1 MRFSGIKTKLFAA
14 ILIIAICVSSIVGST
29 FALFT
34 NNIEDG
40 TIGINATTGRV
51 QVDIVDEDKN
61 SLIGDV
67 LEFQS
72 PGGNPV
78 YFEPGATYYTQAFN
92 VLNRGTVP
100 VNFHMFVSVDE
111 RVENKDFTD
120 AFELW
125 ITTDITS
132 RDSEVKLKEYKSRL
146 EIGQESATY
155 YLVVKMKPT
164 RGNGFQN
171 KAYRGIGVTVYAI
184 QGNADLE

>member
-1 MRFSGIKTKLFAA
+1 
-14 ILIIAICVSSIVGST
+14 
-29 FALFT
+29 
-34 NNIEDG
+34 
-40 TIGINATTGRV
+40 
-51 QVDIVDEDKN
+51 
-61 SLIGDV
+61 
-67 LEFQS
+67 
-72 PGGNPV
+72 
-78 YFEPGATYYTQAFN
+78 
-92 VLNRGTVP
+92 
-100 VNFHMFVSVDE
+100 MFVSVDE

-164 RGNGFQN
+164 IGNGFQN